1 MTLGLPDHVA
11 RAASATALSA
21 AAHAAGLCALCL
33 AVANVVIAATS
44 VADPTYFLSFL
55 AIVPMGVLIVVLTRR
70 RTTATT
76 IAYLVAG
83 SLGTYFYS
91 ATLLGQTPSYH
102 DTSLFVF
109 ALPVVAM
116 SLVGGAGSGALVGV
130 LWCSLGFG
138 LAETMVWAAAAAAGR
153 TYTPNAISLCAYLF
167 AVAVLLFEALSRRG
181 RRRPQS
187 AIYRAAKATQLF
199 RVRQELAVASA
210 AELHDTT
217 LSELIAIS
225 NSTPGPLRPALRTRI
240 EADLTALGRD
250 RAEEL
255 LRSGAP
261 DSNIDWLESELH
273 TAIDIVREEGLTV
286 EVSGDLRALERVSE
300 ERRRALALAVRQCL
314 MNVLRHSGASSAEV
328 AVSASGGELTV
339 LVVDSGHGFIE
350 SATQPDR
357 LGLRH
362 SVRDRIERV
371 GGDVTVW
378 SSPEVG
384 TTIMLVVPC
393 AEVGAGDEEFAS

>member
-1 MTLGLPDHVA
+1 
-11 RAASATALSA
+11 
-21 AAHAAGLCALCL
+21 
-33 AVANVVIAATS
+33 
-44 VADPTYFLSFL
+44 
-55 AIVPMGVLIVVLTRR
+55 
-70 RTTATT
+70 
-76 IAYLVAG
+76 
-83 SLGTYFYS
+83 
-91 ATLLGQTPSYH
+91 
-102 DTSLFVF
+102 
-109 ALPVVAM
+109 
-116 SLVGGAGSGALVGV
+116 
-130 LWCSLGFG
+130 
-138 LAETMVWAAAAAAGR
+138 
-153 TYTPNAISLCAYLF
+153 
-167 AVAVLLFEALSRRG
+167 
-181 RRRPQS
+181 
-187 AIYRAAKATQLF
+187 
-199 RVRQELAVASA
+199 
-210 AELHDTT
+210 
-217 LSELIAIS
+217 
-225 NSTPGPLRPALRTRI
+225 
-240 EADLTALGRD
+240 
-250 RAEEL
+250 L